1 MEERCNVTC
10 NCDMKKFSPIC
21 SAEGMTYFS
30 SCRAGCTSSNID
42 NGKTQFFGCECISQ
56 SKKWLPSLYVYI
68 QCVPTYNYFF
78 PADIPD
84 GAVEA
89 VSGYCDSNC
98 RNFLLFMS
106 LFSFLV
112 FIHSTSEVG
121 SMLLIMRCTDP
132 KGKLYYLRS
141 VWK

>member
-78 PADIPD
+78 LQIYQMVPLKQLVVTVTVI
-84 GAVEA
+84 VEIF
-89 VSGYCDSNC
+89 CC
-98 RNFLLFMS
+98 LCHCFRFLCLS
-106 LFSFLV
+106 IRHLKW
-112 FIHSTSEVG
+112 EV
-121 SMLLIMRCTDP
+121 CC
-132 KGKLYYLRS
+132 
-141 VWK
+141 